1 LRGMS
6 PELALGC
13 RAGGADQSPKLRV
26 ERTQSGYAATA
37 ESDPK
42 ADLELIWQYSH
53 EHLDELRWA
62 LGELAGVHFG

>member
-1 LRGMS
+1 VLFVAGHES
-6 PELALGC
+6 GTGTGLPC
-13 RAGGADQSPKLRV
+13 RRRRPKS
-26 ERTQSGYAATA
+26 EAEGS